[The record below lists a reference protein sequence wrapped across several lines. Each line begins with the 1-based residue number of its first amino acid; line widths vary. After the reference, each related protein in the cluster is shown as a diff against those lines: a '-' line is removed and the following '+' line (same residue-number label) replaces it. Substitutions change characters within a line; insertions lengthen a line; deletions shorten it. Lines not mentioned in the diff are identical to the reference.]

1 VADVARA
8 IEDIWQAA
16 QRGEHYPPAWRG
28 KLTVAEG
35 YRVQLGQ
42 LARHVAAGDRH
53 VGWKVG
59 LTAQAIREQVGFHEP
74 VLGFLLASGQ
84 QPSGAAIPFGSLIA
98 PCLEN
103 ELCLTVGTTLRGP
116 GIAPAQ
122 ARAALRAAAPAF
134 ELVERR
140 GDFAADPP
148 LSMADNV
155 QQKAFVTGPA
165 QPLSPGQSLA
175 ATTLAVLV
183 NGAPAGEAT
192 GAEVMGDPA
201 AAVAW
206 LANKLAEFGLALE
219 AGMQVMSGSFTRQL
233 VLSAGNRVEARFSPF
248 GTVTASFP

>member
-1 VADVARA
+1 
-8 IEDIWQAA
+8 
-16 QRGEHYPPAWRG
+16 
-28 KLTVAEG
+28 
-35 YRVQLGQ
+35 
-42 LARHVAAGDRH
+42 
-53 VGWKVG
+53 
-59 LTAQAIREQVGFHEP
+59 
-74 VLGFLLASGQ
+74 
-84 QPSGAAIPFGSLIA
+84 
-98 PCLEN
+98 
-103 ELCLTVGTTLRGP
+103 
-116 GIAPAQ
+116 
-122 ARAALRAAAPAF
+122 
-134 ELVERR
+134 VERR